1 MIAFM
6 KHFVFALLLP
16 CLAVADEPSL
26 DLSEALRKGLFAE
39 EATRDLKTA
48 AEHYQAIIDAYGKQ
62 RQYAGTALYR
72 LAEIKR
78 KQGDKDAAAKLY
90 QRIVVEF
97 PDDETLAKL
106 SRENLTALGMEIADA
121 PNAPAVVDEEAKEIS
136 RLTALFESS
145 PDLLSNWVGKEQPP
159 LHAAVTKNQ
168 RKVLEFLVKRGVKI
182 DLEFSGSTALEVACA
197 KGNMALAT
205 YLIEHKA
212 DIHGREGTSTPF
224 GKAYESQMVQVARM
238 LIEKGADPNR
248 AYMSTNFG
256 NTQTMGG
263 YPIVTPLTHAVNR
276 GDAEMVDLLIK
287 KGADVNKARP
297 QNQGNRMIRPGLPVP
312 SSGQGQELRTPI
324 AIAAGRGN
332 AALVKTLLAAGAK
345 VNVEKDVYPVPLHD
359 AISSGSEACVKLL
372 IEAKADVNT
381 RIGQYESPLS
391 LAAMAGSK
399 VLVKLL
405 LDAGAK
411 PGTPWVLMT
420 ALAQQQS
427 PMPEFL
433 RFLVE
438 HGIRNIEGINWDQL
452 EPETEAALHEL
463 RYPEWFAAPQITL
476 FPRGVA
482 CFSKDKDTDT
492 PPELWSIVNI
502 SGIYAELDAST
513 CVIVRRSEDGK
524 GIERLPFDLAAWS
537 EKPDREK
544 LPKLKWGDV
553 LEFKFAESGTAN
565 GQAQGP
571 QYRRRTLIPPQHP
584 APVLS
589 PTSPSPFNSE
599 VTERLR
605 KAGTAK

>member
-1 MIAFM
+1 M
-6 KHFVFALLLP
+6 KRFALALLLP
-16 CLAVADEPSL
+16 CLVVADDPSL

-48 AEHYQAIIDAYGKQ
+48 AEHYQAIIDAYGKE

-78 KQGDKDAAAKLY
+78 KQGDRDAAAKLY
-90 QRIVVEF
+90 QRVVVEF

-106 SRENLTALGMEIADA
+106 SRENLTTLGVDIAGT
-121 PNAPAVVDEEAKEIS
+121 PNAPTVVDEEAKEIA

-168 RKVLEFLVKRGVKI
+168 RKVVEFLVKRGVKI
-182 DLEFSGSTALEVACA
+182 DLVSSGSTALEVACA
-197 KGNMALAT
+197 TGNMVLAT

-212 DIHGREGTSTPF
+212 DIHGRDGDSTPF
-224 GKAYESQMVQVARM
+224 GKAYESRMTQVARM

-248 AYMSTNFG
+248 GYWGQSAANAMPKAGFNSL
-256 NTQTMGG
+256 QT
-263 YPIVTPLTHAVNR
+263 TPLVHAVAR
-276 GDAEMVDLLIK
+276 DDAGMVDLLLK
-287 KGADVNKARP
+287 HGADVNKP
-297 QNQGNRMIRPGLPVP
+297 KPVVHSQGGPVILPPGFSNDTRKEQV
-312 SSGQGQELRTPI
+312 TPLV
-324 AIAAGRGN
+324 IAAGRGN
-332 AALVKTLLAAGAK
+332 ADMVKTLLAAGAK
-345 VNVEKDVYPVPLHD
+345 VNAEKDAYPVPLHE

-381 RIGQYESPLS
+381 RVGPYESPLS
-391 LAAMAGSK
+391 LAAKMGSEAI
-399 VLVKLL
+399 VMLL

-411 PGTPWVLMT
+411 SDTPWVLMT

-482 CFSKDKDTDT
+482 CFTKNKDTDT

-502 SGIYAELDAST
+502 GGINGELDAST

-524 GIERLPFDLAAWS
+524 GIERLPFDLIAWS

-553 LEFKFAESGTAN
+553 LEFKLAESGTPN
-565 GQAQGP
+565 GQAQGAP
-571 QYRRRTLIPPQHP
+571 NRRRTLIAQPRHL
-584 APVLS
+584 APLLS

-599 VTERLR
+599 VAERLR
-605 KAGTAK
+605 KAGAAK

>member
-145 PDLLSNWVGKEQPP
+145 PDLLSNWVGKEQPS

-297 QNQGNRMIRPGLPVP
+297 QNQGNRMIRPGLPLP

-345 VNVEKDVYPVPLHD
+345 VNVEKDAYPVPLHD

-391 LAAMAGSK
+391 LAATAGSE

-411 PGTPWVLMT
+411 PNTPWVLAS
-420 ALAQQQS
+420 ALTQQQQS
-427 PMPEFL
+427 PKPEFL

-438 HGIRNIEGINWDQL
+438 HGIRNTELINWDTL
-452 EPETEAALHEL
+452 APETEAALHEL
-463 RYPEWFAAPQITL
+463 RYPKWFAAPQITL
-476 FPRGVA
+476 SPPGVSW
-482 CFSKDKDTDT
+482 FTRNKDTAT

-502 SGIYAELDAST
+502 SGLNAELDAST

-537 EKPDREK
+537 EKPDSEK

-553 LEFKFAESGTAN
+553 LEFKYAASDAAN
-565 GQAQGP
+565 SQSPAAVS
-571 QYRRRTLIPPQHP
+571 RRRQLIPPQGP

-589 PTSPSPFNSE
+589 PTSLFNSE
-599 VTERLR
+599 VAERLR
-605 KAGTAK
+605 KAGAAK

>member
-1 MIAFM
+1 M
-6 KHFVFALLLP
+6 KRFALALLLP
-16 CLAVADEPSL
+16 CLVVADEPSL

-62 RQYAGTALYR
+62 RRYAGTALYR

-90 QRIVVEF
+90 QRVVVEF

-106 SRENLTALGMEIADA
+106 SRENLTTLGVEIAGT
-121 PNAPAVVDEEAKEIS
+121 PNAPNVVDEEAKEIA

-168 RKVLEFLVKRGVKI
+168 RKVVEFLVKRGVKI
-182 DLEFSGSTALEVACA
+182 DLESSGATALEVACA
-197 KGNMALAT
+197 TGNMALAT

-212 DIHGREGTSTPF
+212 DIHGREGISTPF
-224 GKAYESQMVQVARM
+224 GKAYESRMTQVARM

-248 AYMSTNFG
+248 DYWGQSVANAIPMAGLNSL
-256 NTQTMGG
+256 QT
-263 YPIVTPLTHAVNR
+263 TPLAHAVARN
-276 GDAEMVDLLIK
+276 DAGMVDLLLK
-287 KGADVNKARP
+287 HGADVNKP
-297 QNQGNRMIRPGLPVP
+297 KPVVHSQGGPVILPPG
-312 SSGQGQELRTPI
+312 SSNDTRKEQITPLV
-324 AIAAGRGN
+324 IAAGRGN
-332 AALVKTLLAAGAK
+332 ASMVKTLLAAGAK
-345 VNVEKDVYPVPLHD
+345 VNVENDAYPVPLHD

-381 RIGQYESPLS
+381 RVGPYESPLS
-391 LAAMAGSK
+391 LAAKMGSDAI
-399 VLVKLL
+399 VMLL

-411 PGTPWVLMT
+411 PDTPWVLAS
-420 ALAQQQS
+420 ALTQQQQQS
-427 PMPEFL
+427 PKPEFL
-433 RFLVE
+433 RFLVG

-452 EPETEAALHEL
+452 APETEAALHEL

-476 FPRGVA
+476 SPPGVA

-492 PPELWSIVNI
+492 LPELWSIVNI
-502 SGIYAELDAST
+502 GGINAELDAST

-524 GIERLPFDLAAWS
+524 GVERLPFDLTAWS
-537 EKPDREK
+537 EKPDRDK

-553 LEFKFAESGTAN
+553 LEFKYAESRTAN
-565 GQAQGP
+565 GQAQGAP
-571 QYRRRTLIPPQHP
+571 NRRRTLIPPQHP

-605 KAGTAK
+605 KAGAAK